1 MTPGWFCLGKL
12 ANGKERKRKRRND
25 LFHYFHYSPFSKAS
39 CYWNQQH
46 SFSLLFVF
54 GSSPLWPL
62 QGTNYSFT
70 CMLQWTRGG
79 FVLNAWRDC
88 HHFWICDHCL
98 RYECWV
104 AISNIGIAPTSFS
117 VRDLALPHGWVS
129 SAKSRVLYQ
138 MRSGIVVIVGF
149 VIVVC
154 AMNIGRQ
161 FPTLGLRRHL
171 FQPAM

>member
-1 MTPGWFCLGKL
+1 MLKVVGGGLVSNARQDRCRCW
-12 ANGKERKRKRRND
+12 
-25 LFHYFHYSPFSKAS
+25 
-39 CYWNQQH
+39 
-46 SFSLLFVF
+46 
-54 GSSPLWPL
+54 
-62 QGTNYSFT
+62 T
-70 CMLQWTRGG
+70 CDR
-79 FVLNAWRDC
+79 
-88 HHFWICDHCL
+88 CL
-98 RYECWV
+98 RYERWV